1 MITQPASFYPYYIKK
16 KYFCTS
22 KPATYK
28 LQNMKRFLT
37 LSLLVLMCFSV
48 AAQTTISFK
57 GQDDNSQPIQL
68 DRVVVTNHSKGW
80 QQTLYWPQT
89 SLTLKNGTDIDAVA
103 TLGHAALQLSQ
114 NNPNPFNGSTYVN
127 LTLADAGELA
137 LEITDMNGYKVAAT
151 NYLSLHAGIHQF
163 RLNLANAGTYI
174 LTARQNKTA
183 TSIKMVCNEGR
194 GSDIIEYQGIAGVN
208 SYVPQ
213 SGDQMEYVGYAS
225 INGIE
230 VESQHITQTQV
241 VEQTFTLQFATRHLV
256 APSEENSII
265 SSSKGKAGNAKT
277 ADDSEGFRVALS
289 LSPFSLN
296 QFEQGYSFVIGDS
309 VATTPEQLQS
319 IYRSLGSTEM
329 YVRIATKRHKTAEDV
344 TDGEPDE
351 NANVHTFDQ
360 GLHLCRIAASL
371 NIPINP
377 EIMCAYT
384 YMDMDR
390 VQPPRFE
397 EYPEIYA
404 LQNGKAWSELSLDE
418 VCTVLEAYGEF
429 VADSILATGCTVNN
443 WNLGNEAN
451 FGFAGI
457 GMGVETAIDSKLGR
471 ASAMK
476 RYMASMFSTWWLK
489 KHVWNYNVEEFKAV
503 KAGILKAY
511 AKAGIDASKVK
522 FSTHIATVVFTPRTS
537 ASYFQFMNSHGYT
550 METAG
555 ISYYP
560 SAPAMSFNKKKLLI
574 KTITKIN
581 KKCGTPV
588 FIGEFSYPS
597 GKMDGPF
604 AGWNKKLKGY
614 EKDQQGQSNIY
625 RDVMNWGKGH
635 GMAGIR
641 YWAPDYE
648 GWYAMSMF
656 EFSNKRGTAKV
667 ILQNHKEIVGN

>member
-1 MITQPASFYPYYIKK
+1 
-16 KYFCTS
+16 
-22 KPATYK
+22 
-28 LQNMKRFLT
+28 MKRLLT
-37 LSLLVLMCFSV
+37 LSLFALMCFFA

-57 GQDDNSQPIQL
+57 GQDDNGQPIQM
-68 DRVVVTNHSKGW
+68 DRVVITNHSKGW
-80 QQTLYWPQT
+80 QQTLYWPET
-89 SLTLKNGTDIDAVA
+89 SLTLKNGTDIDAVETQRIA
-103 TLGHAALQLSQ
+103 SLQLSQ
-114 NNPNPFNGSTYVN
+114 NTPNPFNGSTHVN
-127 LTLADAGELA
+127 LTLADAGEVV
-137 LEITDMNGYKVAAT
+137 LEITDMNGRTVVET
-151 NYLSLHAGIHQF
+151 RHGTSLPTGTHQ
-163 RLNLANAGTYI
+163 LHISLANAGTYI
-174 LTARQNKTA
+174 LTARQNKKA
-183 TSIKMVCNEGR
+183 TSIKMVCKEGR
-194 GSDIIEYQGIAGVN
+194 GTDKIEYQGIVGAN
-208 SYVPQ
+208 NYSPQ
-213 SGDQMEYVGYAS
+213 AGDQMEYVGYA
-225 INGIE
+225 IVNGME
-230 VESQHITQTQV
+230 VESQHIMKTQV
-241 VEQTFTLQFATRHLV
+241 IEQTLTLQFTKRHFV
-256 APSEENSII
+256 TPSEENAII
-265 SSSKGKAGNAKT
+265 TSSKRKSGNAKP

-296 QFEQGYSFVIGDS
+296 QFDDGYTFVIGDS

-329 YVRIATKRHKTAEDV
+329 YVRIATKRHKTAENT

-360 GLHLCRIAASL
+360 GMRLCRIAASL
-371 NIPINP
+371 DIPINP

-384 YMDMDR
+384 YMDMDK

-404 LQNGKAWSELSLDE
+404 LQNGKDWSELSLDE
-418 VCTVLEAYGEF
+418 VCNILEAYGEF

-457 GMGVETAIDSKLGR
+457 GMGVKTAIDAKLGK

-476 RYMASMFSTWWLK
+476 RYMASMFATWWLK
-489 KHVWNYNVEEFKAV
+489 KHVWNYNVKEFAAV

-511 AKAGIDASKVK
+511 EKAGIDASKVK

-537 ASYFQFMNSHGYT
+537 ASYFQFMKKHGYA

-560 SAPAMSFNKKKLLI
+560 SAPAMSFNKKKLLT

-597 GKMDGPF
+597 GKMEGPF

-614 EKDQQGQSNIY
+614 EKDQQGQANIY
-625 RDVMNWGKGH
+625 RDVMNWGKTH

-656 EFSNKRGTAKV
+656 EFSDKKGTAK
-667 ILQNHKEIVGN
+667 ILLKSHKDIVGE

>member
-1 MITQPASFYPYYIKK
+1 
-16 KYFCTS
+16 
-22 KPATYK
+22 
-28 LQNMKRFLT
+28 MKRLLT
-37 LSLLVLMCFSV
+37 LFLFALMCFFA

-57 GQDDNSQPIQL
+57 GQDDDGQQVQL
-68 DRVVVTNHSKGW
+68 DRVVITNHSKGW
-80 QQTLYWPQT
+80 QQTLYWPET
-89 SLTLKNGTDIDAVA
+89 SLTLKNGTDIDNIAGA
-103 TLGHAALQLSQ
+103 NDNTPLRLSQ
-114 NNPNPFNGSTYVN
+114 NNPNPFNGSTHVN
-127 LTLADAGELA
+127 LTLADAGEVNI
-137 LEITDMNGYKVAAT
+137 EITDMNGRFVET
-151 NYLSLHAGIHQF
+151 QNFSSLHAGTHQF
-163 RLNLANAGTYI
+163 RINLANAGTYI
-174 LTARQNKTA
+174 LTARQEKKVS
-183 TSIKMVCNEGR
+183 SIKMVCNEGR
-194 GSDIIEYQGIAGVN
+194 GADKIEYQGIVGAN
-208 SYVPQ
+208 NHSPQ
-213 SGDQMEYVGYAS
+213 TGDQMEYVGYAT
-225 INGIE
+225 INGME
-230 VESQHITQTQV
+230 MESQHIMEAKVT
-241 VEQTFTLQFATRHLV
+241 EKTFTFQFIKRNAVT
-256 APSEENSII
+256 PSEGNGILTST
-265 SSSKGKAGNAKT
+265 KGKSGNTKP

-329 YVRIATKRHKTAEDV
+329 YVRIATKRHKTAENT

-360 GLHLCRIAASL
+360 GLRLCRIAASL

-390 VQPPRFE
+390 IQPPRFD
-397 EYPEIYA
+397 EYPEIFA
-404 LQNGKAWSELSLDE
+404 LQNGKDWSELSLDE
-418 VCTVLEAYGEF
+418 VCAVLEAYGEF

-457 GMGVETAIDSKLGR
+457 GMGVKTAIDAKLGK

-489 KHVWNYNVEEFKAV
+489 KHVWSYNVKEFAAV

-537 ASYFQFMNSHGYT
+537 ASYFRYMKKHGYA

-560 SAPAMSFNKKKLLI
+560 SAPAMSFNKKKLLT

-597 GKMDGPF
+597 GKMEGPF

-614 EKDQQGQSNIY
+614 EKDQQGQANIY
-625 RDVMNWGKGH
+625 RDVMNWGKTH

-656 EFSNKRGTAKV
+656 EFSNKVGKAKT
-667 ILQNHKEIVGN
+667 ILKTHKEIVGD

>member
-1 MITQPASFYPYYIKK
+1 
-16 KYFCTS
+16 
-22 KPATYK
+22 
-28 LQNMKRFLT
+28 MKRLLT
-37 LSLLVLMCFSV
+37 LSLFALMCYFA

-57 GQDDNSQPIQL
+57 GQDDNGKPIQL
-68 DRVVVTNHSKGW
+68 DRIVITNHSKGW
-80 QQTLYWPQT
+80 QQTLYWPET
-89 SLTLKNGTDIDAVA
+89 SLTLKNGTEIDDVA
-103 TLGHAALQLSQ
+103 CLNGHSYIQLSQ
-114 NNPNPFNGSTYVN
+114 NNPNPFNGSTSVC
-127 LTLADAGELA
+127 LTMAEKGEVVM
-137 LEITDMNGYKVAAT
+137 EITDINGRIVETWHTA
-151 NYLSLHAGIHQF
+151 SLQPGTQQF
-163 RLNLANAGTYI
+163 HINLANTGTYI
-174 LTARQNKTA
+174 LTARQDKNV
-183 TSIKMVCNEGR
+183 SSVKMVCNEGR
-194 GSDIIEYQGIAGVN
+194 GADKIEYQGIVGTN
-208 SYVPQ
+208 NLSPQ
-213 SGDQMEYVGYAS
+213 TGDQMEYVGYAT
-225 INGIE
+225 INSMEI
-230 VESQHITQTQV
+230 ESQHITEAKVT
-241 VEQTFTLQFATRHLV
+241 EKTLTFQFSKRNAVT
-256 APSEENSII
+256 PSEGNGILTST
-265 SSSKGKAGNAKT
+265 KGKSGNT
-277 ADDSEGFRVALS
+277 QPVNDSEGFRVALS

-329 YVRIATKRHKTAEDV
+329 YVRIATKRHKTAENT

-360 GLHLCRIAASL
+360 GLRLCRIAASL

-404 LQNGKAWSELSLDE
+404 LQNGKKWSELSLDE
-418 VCTVLEAYGEF
+418 VCAVLEAYGEF

-457 GMGVETAIDSKLGR
+457 GMGVETAIDAKLGK

-489 KHVWNYNVEEFKAV
+489 KHVWNYNVKEFAAV

-537 ASYFQFMNSHGYT
+537 ASYFQFMKKNGYA

-560 SAPAMSFNKKKLLI
+560 SAPAMAFNKKKLLT

-597 GKMDGPF
+597 GKMEGPF

-614 EKDQQGQSNIY
+614 EKDQQGQANIY
-625 RDVMNWGKGH
+625 RDVMNWGKTH

-648 GWYAMSMF
+648 GWYSMSMF
-656 EFSNKRGTAKV
+656 EFSNKKGTAKT
-667 ILQNHKEIVGN
+667 ILKTHKEIVGN